1 MGKKPK
7 FYGVRRGRKTGVFN
21 SWEECK
27 ESIHGYPSA
36 VYKSFASYQ
45 EALDWYQGK
54 VETPL
59 GSLFEENA
67 KDSQGDAQADFE
79 VYTDG
84 SYRDGQY
91 SWAYA
96 FVKDGKIIYEDSN
109 TGKNPA
115 AASMRNV
122 AGEIAA
128 VLYAVKRAA
137 ELGVKIRI
145 YHDYVGIAHWA
156 TGEWKARNKFT
167 QFYAQKMKEY
177 RGIYSFRKVKSHS
190 GNHFNDYVDQK
201 AKDALDIRTE
211 DKMANLDILQS
222 SNVWKYIGIQITS
235 NEDGKKGVWLKNS
248 ENLKQ
253 LHGSIH
259 GGIIATCIDAA
270 LAVAVNEAIGEE
282 KNAVTVE
289 LKVNYLLPVVDS
301 DLWAYADLVKVGKRL
316 LTGTVEVF
324 DHEKN
329 IVAIGSGT
337 FALINR

>member
-1 MGKKPK
+1 M
-7 FYGVRRGRKTGVFN
+7 
-21 SWEECK
+21 
-27 ESIHGYPSA
+27 
-36 VYKSFASYQ
+36 
-45 EALDWYQGK
+45 
-54 VETPL
+54 
-59 GSLFEENA
+59 
-67 KDSQGDAQADFE
+67 
-79 VYTDG
+79 
-84 SYRDGQY
+84 
-91 SWAYA
+91 
-96 FVKDGKIIYEDSN
+96 
-109 TGKNPA
+109 
-115 AASMRNV
+115 
-122 AGEIAA
+122 
-128 VLYAVKRAA
+128 
-137 ELGVKIRI
+137 
-145 YHDYVGIAHWA
+145 
-156 TGEWKARNKFT
+156 
-167 QFYAQKMKEY
+167 
-177 RGIYSFRKVKSHS
+177 
-190 GNHFNDYVDQK
+190 
-201 AKDALDIRTE
+201 E

-248 ENLKQ
+248 ENLRQ

-324 DHEKN
+324 DNENN